1 MPAAEPSPF
10 QARRN
15 AQKRN
20 RNGNEGKPRPKSSLP
35 DHLISFCAPVRST
48 SASATADSIRRRT
61 LARLVWR
68 CTSHTPLPTCMMYLM
83 RDWRENS
90 HAANRPE
97 GGEREKARQIRRP
110 RRVGRAMSVC
120 TLAGSSAI
128 PAAIGARAHMRAD
141 CKSIPSHITL
151 LSFLLRKRRV
161 AVRRKNY
168 NIRDISRKKAIPF
181 VQESGS
187 IGSRRE
193 RAPPLPLHLHFN
205 YLRNG
210 ILEQQTPPLPHF
222 SRWVTSRPHHHQ
234 HFISRRRRPG
244 FPIEFRK

>member
-1 MPAAEPSPF
+1 MPAADSSPF
-10 QARRN
+10 QAERN

-161 AVRRKNY
+161 AVRRKKKTFATFPGK
-168 NIRDISRKKAIPF
+168 RQFHSSRS
-181 VQESGS
+181 Q
-187 IGSRRE
+187 
-193 RAPPLPLHLHFN
+193 APSA
-205 YLRNG
+205 RG
-210 ILEQQTPPLPHF
+210 GKGPPHY
-222 SRWVTSRPHHHQ
+222 HYI
-234 HFISRRRRPG
+234 FIS
-244 FPIEFRK
+244 IISATEF